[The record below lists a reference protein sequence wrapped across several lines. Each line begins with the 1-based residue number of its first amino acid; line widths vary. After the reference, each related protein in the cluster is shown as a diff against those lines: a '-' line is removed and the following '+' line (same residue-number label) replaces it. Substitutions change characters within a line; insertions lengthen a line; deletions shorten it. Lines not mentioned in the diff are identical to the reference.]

1 MSQQQDI
8 FWLYIFPSAV
18 FLILAFL
25 FKKAAKMKMDVKI
38 DNDKLPDKI
47 LRWAAVIFPLV
58 ALCFVVGVGFSW
70 GVQHTLSVGGTI
82 DHGLLFRGTVAETNP
97 YVDDA
102 QVSTP
107 ALYAFLRLFVVE
119 FGDGSLEK
127 HKKVINFTSY
137 FCLGIMIVCVTLGAF
152 IYLKRNG
159 PPSVLSTSTFLCI
172 CAIGMIPVTRNI
184 EVGNVN
190 LWPASLVSI
199 YLLCWY
205 ISENKW
211 ADFFGGFS
219 LGTAFVLKPYF
230 LVVLI
235 FLFFFSRWRRNLYVV
250 AGVITAG
257 IICFL
262 GSLMVAGID
271 IDAYIIFITEVP
283 KSFVSEGNQMTSNN
297 LSLIQYVPYSMKRIV
312 TYLALLGLGGTAF
325 FASRRSEREDVMSWF
340 FVTNVSFPVIWSEH
354 LTALIPAALFLIMRK
369 KEWERIVIC
378 VSVVLLTFFAGVSKS
393 PVLVNVLLL
402 LLWMWQ
408 VKTVF
413 LGERKRQKMRLLKEE
428 C

>member
-1 MSQQQDI
+1 M
-8 FWLYIFPSAV
+8 FWLYICPFAL

-25 FKKAAKMKMDVKI
+25 FKHTEKMKVDVRT
-38 DNDKLPDKI
+38 DNDELSEKL
-47 LRWAAVIFPLV
+47 LRWAAVIFPLI
-58 ALCFVVGVGFSW
+58 ALCFVTGVGFSW

-97 YVDDA
+97 YVNEA

-107 ALYAFLRLFVVE
+107 ALYAFLRLVVVE
-119 FGDGSLEK
+119 FGDGSLEN
-127 HKKVINFTSY
+127 HKNVINFTSY
-137 FCLGIMIVCVTLGAF
+137 FCLGIMIVCVTIGA
-152 IYLKRNG
+152 IVYLKRKG
-159 PPSVLSTSTFLCI
+159 PPSVLSASAFLCI

-205 ISENKW
+205 VSENKW

-235 FLFFFSRWRRNLYVV
+235 FLFFFSGWRRNLYVV
-250 AGVITAG
+250 AGAITAG
-257 IICFL
+257 VLCFL

-271 IDAYIIFITEVP
+271 LDAYITFITEVP
-283 KSFVSEGNQMTSNN
+283 KHFVSEENQMTSNN
-297 LSLIQYVPYSMKRIV
+297 LSLIQYVPHSLKRLIAC
-312 TYLALLGLGGTAF
+312 LALLGLGVAAF
-325 FASRRSEREDVMSWF
+325 FASKRSEREDVMSWF
-340 FVTNVSFPVIWSEH
+340 FVTNLSFPVIWSEH

-369 KEWERIVIC
+369 KEWERVVIC
-378 VSVVLLTFFAGVSKS
+378 VFVVFLTFFAGVSKQ
-393 PVLVNVLLL
+393 PVPVNVLLL

-413 LGERKRQKMRLLKEE
+413 LKTTVND
-428 C
+428 